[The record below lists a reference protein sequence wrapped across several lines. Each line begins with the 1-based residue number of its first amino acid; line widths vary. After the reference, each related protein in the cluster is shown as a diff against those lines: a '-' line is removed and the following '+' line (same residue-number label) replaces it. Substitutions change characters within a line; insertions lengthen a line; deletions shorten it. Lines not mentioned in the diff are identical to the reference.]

1 MKTFLERI
9 TLWNDNMNGLPRKG
23 MLIAITLLSTWLFV
37 IAAPLC
43 WPFLLAMLLSMML
56 RPLMRFF
63 QSHTRHIRV
72 PGWLATMLG
81 MLLLLG
87 VLGIALVFLIN
98 RLMHELTALVH
109 ATPSFVNWI
118 STTLVPSL
126 RDLYRQYSDV
136 LPASVIDVI
145 NKSLSSLGDSA
156 LQAAGTL
163 SATFTSGAVKSATA
177 IPGVLL
183 SVVLTIMGTFYMTY
197 DHERILAFFR
207 RTFPQNVQKHSVLLK
222 NNLFR
227 SLFGQIK
234 SQLTVSFIIMTFL
247 TLIFVLYGVK
257 FGLLFGVLIGF
268 ADALPVIGAGLFL
281 IPWSLVE
288 LALGRFGDAAF
299 FAAAYI
305 GTVLIRQ
312 IFEPRIVG
320 ANLGLYPL
328 ATMISMYAGFQLIGV
343 FGLIVG
349 PVLFN
354 LLKVVLEADDAARG
368 IYWAPLRPRGNRKI
382 INSVFKP
389 PQESSNAS
397 NDPANSAPAA
407 DAAGS
412 SDGERIPE
420 EPKE

>member
-1 MKTFLERI
+1 MKVFFERLK
-9 TLWNDNMNGLPRKG
+9 LWNNDMNGLPRKG
-23 MLIAITLLSTWLFV
+23 MLIAITLLSTWLIV
-37 IAAPLC
+37 MAAPFC
-43 WPFLLAMLLSMML
+43 WPFLLALLFSMML

-63 QSHTRHIRV
+63 QNHTRHIRI
-72 PGWLATMLG
+72 PGWLATLLG
-81 MLLLLG
+81 MLLLFG

-98 RLMHELTALVH
+98 RLMHELIALVQ
-109 ATPSFVNWI
+109 ATPSFVSWI
-118 STTLVPSL
+118 SDTLVPSL
-126 RDLYRQYSDV
+126 RALYQQYSDV
-136 LPASVIDVI
+136 LPATVIDVI
-145 NKSLSSLGDSA
+145 NKSLSSLGESA
-156 LQAAGTL
+156 LQTAGSL

-183 SVVLTIMGTFYMTY
+183 SIVLTIMGTFYMTY
-197 DHERILAFFR
+197 DRERIMAFFR
-207 RTFPQNVQKHSVLLK
+207 RTFPKNVQKHSVLLK
-222 NNLFR
+222 KNLFQ

-234 SQLTVSFIIMTFL
+234 SQLTVSLIIMTFL

-257 FGLLFGVLIGF
+257 FGLLFGVLIGL

-328 ATMISMYAGFQLIGV
+328 ATMISMFAGFQIIGV

-354 LLKVVLEADDAARG
+354 LIKVVLEADDAARG
-368 IYWAPLRPRGNRKI
+368 IVWSPLRPRGKRQKTI
-382 INSVFKP
+382 STFKP
-389 PQESSNAS
+389 PQEPSDIPPDTSL
-397 NDPANSAPAA
+397 SATAV
-407 DAAGS
+407 DAAKVGVS
-412 SDGERIPE
+412 AQMPE
-420 EPKE
+420 EPKV